1 MLLSASAFKQV
12 DTDFLELATRKV
24 LTDGTTVLCALL
36 RGTTLD
42 VANCGDTRA
51 VLGRKPAAPHARF
64 SGNSGRSMRERELE
78 AHRLS
83 VDHKPDLPKEAER
96 VRASGGFVRSINGC
110 WRVTGPPG
118 TSTMLAISRAFG
130 NRELKRAT
138 VMTSD
143 CLPHSDDV

>member
-1 MLLSASAFKQV
+1 M
-12 DTDFLELATRKV
+12 

-64 SGNSGRSMRERELE
+64 SGLSGRSMRERELE

-130 NRELKRAT
+130 
-138 VMTSD
+138 D
-143 CLPHSDDV
+143 H